1 MSAMTNILVKDD
13 ATSPVE
19 VTLVP
24 VTDNPIPYWRG
35 NTSGV
40 PLEGQVRLYM
50 STEQVKSGAWKVT
63 AKLEVPVMETLGAS
77 GTSAGYVAPPKV
89 AYVDTGIFTL
99 FVDKRSTEADRY
111 NLLKMMAGIVQGSS
125 ATTATGILDNESA
138 GDAWKTSTKPGPL
151 FFGQLIVPN

>member
-1 MSAMTNILVKDD
+1 MSAMTNILLKDD
-13 ATSPVE
+13 ATTPVE

-40 PLEGQVRLYM
+40 PLEGQIRLYE
-50 STEQVKSGAWKVT
+50 SVEQVKSGAWKVT

-77 GTSAGYVAPPKV
+77 GSSAGYVAPPKV
-89 AYVDTGIFTL
+89 AYVNTGIVTM

-111 NLLKMMAGIVQGSS
+111 NTLKMLAGVLAGASS
-125 ATTATGILDNESA
+125 SSGTGTLDNASA
-138 GDAWKTSTKPGPL
+138 GDAWKGSTAPGPL
-151 FFGQLIVPN
+151 FFGQLVVPN